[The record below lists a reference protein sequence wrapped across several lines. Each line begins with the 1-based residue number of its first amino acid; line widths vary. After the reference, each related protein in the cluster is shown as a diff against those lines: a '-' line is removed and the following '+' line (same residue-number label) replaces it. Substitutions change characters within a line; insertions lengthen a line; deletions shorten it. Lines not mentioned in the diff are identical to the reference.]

1 MIKDFLIINCT
12 GKNDSIGLR
21 IDNNFFIQEFQT
33 NIKGNEMLVSNIL
46 KFLKKNNVEISR
58 DFSIIVNIGPGSFS
72 SVRIS
77 LAVAKGIQVSKGA
90 RLYGYK
96 DSLLNEFNSV
106 EIKEHII
113 QVKDSL
119 NREDLVILEVDERR
133 FNSEMLLDIANLRT
147 YHQTNL
153 IVLVKG
159 HKKIESNQFHDVLMS
174 YGFKN
179 LFGEKLQNIFYD
191 LYEYNIIDYKTKPEW
206 LNSDYWANPEL
217 WKK

>member
-1 MIKDFLIINCT
+1 MGNHSFFSNKLTLVIKNLKFSKIIYISE
-12 GKNDSIGLR
+12 KND
-21 IDNNFFIQEFQT
+21 NN
-33 NIKGNEMLVSNIL
+33 
-46 KFLKKNNVEISR
+46 
-58 DFSIIVNIGPGSFS
+58 IVN
-72 SVRIS
+72 
-77 LAVAKGIQVSKGA
+77 
-90 RLYGYK
+90 
-96 DSLLNEFNSV
+96 SLLKNFTSV
-106 EIKEHII
+106 EIKQYINQIKKHVNKENLII
-113 QVKDSL
+113 LQ
-119 NREDLVILEVDERR
+119 IDELQ

-191 LYEYNIIDYKTKPEW
+191 LYEYNIIDYKIKPEW

>member
-1 MIKDFLIINCT
+1 MEVQSFFSNKLNLIV
-12 GKNDSIGLR
+12 KN
-21 IDNNFFIQEFQT
+21 
-33 NIKGNEMLVSNIL
+33 L
-46 KFLKKNNVEISR
+46 KFKKIIYISEKY
-58 DFSIIVNIGPGSFS
+58 DDYLVN
-72 SVRIS
+72 
-77 LAVAKGIQVSKGA
+77 
-90 RLYGYK
+90 
-96 DSLLNEFNSV
+96 SLLNEFNSV

-113 QVKDSL
+113 QIKDSL

-159 HKKIESNQFHDVLMS
+159 NKKIESNQFHDVLMS